1 MLSVE
6 VQNEVELCS
15 LPCVVSFPNPSL
27 IRVFESPVI
36 CKDLEFDAM
45 QLESNSSKA
54 VDSASMLVLSSCLLC
69 PLLLTCVQPR

>member
-6 VQNEVELCS
+6 VQKEVELCS

-27 IRVFESPVI
+27 IRVFESPVM

-45 QLESNSSKA
+45 QLESKSSKA
-54 VDSASMLVLSSCLLC
+54 VDSASMLELSSCLLC